1 MAQKITQDTAEQIVN
16 TVRDVSGCH
25 INFIDPDGTIV
36 ASTDKSRIGQYHE
49 IGRRAAVTDETIEVT
64 EDDSFPGT
72 QSGVN
77 IPIVWK
83 DEILAVIGISG
94 NPDEVRKYAY
104 LAQRITLLLLREQ
117 EISSRNSDRNT
128 RINYIIRSLIH
139 PKKMPDP
146 IVRQYLSEMK
156 IEPEDLCRLILIHLD
171 GRFNPMNL
179 SLIEKEIQQAILASG
194 SSMYTFNYPGEYIV
208 LLKEK
213 TAGNFRKIFQ
223 KLAEK
228 NGTILRI
235 AISDVH
241 RIRDLSRSYEE
252 AQTAAACDLPDNPV
266 EYSGLGLE
274 MLCASAEKNTAHL
287 FAEKYLSALS
297 EEDLNLLRIYYRSEM
312 SLVRTADAL
321 FLHKNTVQYRLDQI
335 RKKSGYNPRQFTD
348 AAGFYAALLLR
359 Q

>member
-1 MAQKITQDTAEQIVN
+1 
-16 TVRDVSGCH
+16 
-25 INFIDPDGTIV
+25 
-36 ASTDKSRIGQYHE
+36 
-49 IGRRAAVTDETIEVT
+49 
-64 EDDSFPGT
+64 
-72 QSGVN
+72 
-77 IPIVWK
+77 
-83 DEILAVIGISG
+83 
-94 NPDEVRKYAY
+94 
-104 LAQRITLLLLREQ
+104 
-117 EISSRNSDRNT
+117 
-128 RINYIIRSLIH
+128 
-139 PKKMPDP
+139 MPDP

-266 EYSGLGLE
+266 EYSDLGLE

-297 EEDLNLLRIYYRSEM
+297 EADLNLLRIYYRSEM